1 MPNER
6 NYVPGAKIIGYNVS
20 PAPDGG
26 FYETPIYAESVSS
39 IQVAMPQDFEDE
51 SYGTAAFYDDT
62 EETPVEDNQPAKL
75 NQERKSNRR
84 SSLRGNPLA
93 KAAFYLAGVTTVIY
107 GTDVGVTYLKESRV
121 VSPVDAYKD
130 FTELPTLVKPVI
142 DGAQTLIRFASGK

>member
-39 IQVAMPQDFEDE
+39 IQVAVPQDFEDE
-51 SYGTAAFYDDT
+51 SDIPAFYDDT
-62 EETPVEDNQPAKL
+62 AETPVEDNQPAKL
-75 NQERKSNRR
+75 NQEHKSNLK

-93 KAAFYLAGVTTVIY
+93 RAAFYLAGATTIIY